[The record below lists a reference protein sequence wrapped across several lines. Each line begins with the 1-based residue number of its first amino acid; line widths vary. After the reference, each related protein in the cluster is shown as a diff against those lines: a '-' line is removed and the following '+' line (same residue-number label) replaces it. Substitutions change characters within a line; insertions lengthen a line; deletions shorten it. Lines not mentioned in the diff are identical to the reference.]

1 MFATDFLQLE
11 LLGSPVR
18 AYGVA
23 AVTLLIGLLAISL
36 TRQIVLGRLKLWASR
51 TATDLDDRLLRLVEP
66 PIIWLLYLGTLFISI
81 QDLIENPEFPGA
93 VSKGITALS
102 LVVGTALAIHLISS
116 LLEYGLRFYWVTRR
130 SDVFME
136 QTLKALIPALKVVV
150 WTVGLIFLLDNL
162 GLDVSAA
169 VTSLGIGGVALAL
182 ASQGILADVF
192 GYFAILFDRPFEI
205 GDFIKTGDFSGTIET
220 VGLKTTRIRSISGEE
235 LIIPNTDLV
244 TARVQNYKRMTRR
257 RIVFTLKVPYE
268 TPPETLVALPDL
280 IRQGVEAT
288 PGTTFDRA
296 HFHAY
301 GDFGLI
307 YEVVY
312 FVESSDYKIYMD
324 TQQAINLAIKAT
336 FQQQGIA
343 LAHQTQWLGSAAEK
357 NTVNG
362 RGNHHQLEA
371 SAGNNRSSST
381 AT

>member
-1 MFATDFLQLE
+1 MSVSDFLQFE

-18 AYGVA
+18 DYGVA
-23 AVTLLIGLLAISL
+23 IATLLIGLLAISL
-36 TRQIVLGRLKLWASR
+36 TRHVVLGRLKFWASR
-51 TATDLDDRLLRLVEP
+51 TATDLDDRLLHLVEP
-66 PIIWLLYLGTLFISI
+66 PVIWLLYLGTLFISI

-93 VSKGITALS
+93 VGKVITALC
-102 LVVGTALAIHLISS
+102 LVVGTVLAIHLICS

-182 ASQGILADVF
+182 ASQGILADMF

-205 GDFIKTGDFSGTIET
+205 GDFITTGDFSGTIET

-235 LIIPNTDLV
+235 LIIPNTDLAA
-244 TARVQNYKRMTRR
+244 ARIQNYKRMARR

-268 TPPETLVALPDL
+268 TPANTLATLPEL
-280 IRQGVEAT
+280 IRQVVETTEKA
-288 PGTTFDRA
+288 TFDRA

-301 GDFGLI
+301 GDFGLV

-312 FVESSDYKIYMD
+312 FVESSDYKVYMD
-324 TQQAINLAIKAT
+324 IQQSINLAIKNAL
-336 FQQQGIA
+336 QQHGIA
-343 LAHQTQWLGSAAEK
+343 LAHQLPWFSPAAERSAA
-357 NTVNG
+357 NG
-362 RGNHHQLEA
+362 ERNNHQFEG
-371 SAGNNRSSST
+371 SVGNNRSSPT